1 MAFIHGRGFKMQQ
14 FIGILGLISIIGIC
28 WALSENRRRIAWRT
42 VMFGVG
48 LQFLFAFLLLGIPV
62 LGLQSPAYALF
73 EAANNAIVAV
83 VGYSDQGAAFLFGD
97 LGSTDKYGFIF
108 AFRVLPTILFF
119 SALMGV
125 LYHLGIM
132 QRVVYGIAMV
142 MHRTLKV
149 SGAEALAAAAEI
161 FLGQTESPLMIRPY
175 MDKLTRSEL
184 LALMTGGMATVAG
197 AVLAAY
203 VGILSPLIPNIA
215 GHLLAASIM
224 AAPAAL
230 ILSKLLVPET
240 EIPETMGRVEL
251 HTEKTAVN
259 VIDAAAHGAS
269 EGTKLALNVGG
280 MLIAFVSLVALV
292 NGLFTWLGSLAGI
305 EQWLGHP
312 LTLEWLLG
320 WIFAPL
326 AWVIGIPAHEALTVG
341 QLLGKKLVLNEFVA
355 YLDLAKM
362 GDQLSDRSRVII
374 SYALCGF
381 ANFSSIAIQLG
392 GTGSLVPERR
402 PDIARFGLKA
412 LLGGTL
418 ATCMTAAIV
427 GLLI

>member
-1 MAFIHGRGFKMQQ
+1 MQQ
-14 FIGILGLISIIGIC
+14 FIGILGIGLIIGLC
-28 WALSENRRRIAWRT
+28 WLLSENRRRVAWRT
-42 VMFGVG
+42 VLLGVA
-48 LQFLFAFLLLGIPV
+48 LQFVFALLLLGIPV
-62 LGLQSPAYALF
+62 LGFHSPAYVIF
-73 EAANNAIVAV
+73 EAANNAILAV

-97 LGSTDKYGFIF
+97 LGNSDKYGFIF

-132 QRVVYGIAMV
+132 QRVVYGIAVV
-142 MHRTLKV
+142 MHKTLKV
-149 SGAEALAAAAEI
+149 SGAEALAASAEI

-203 VGILSPLIPNIA
+203 VGILAPLIPNIA

-230 ILSKLLVPET
+230 VLSKLLVPET
-240 EIPETMGRVEL
+240 EIPETMGQVAI

-280 MLIAFVSLVALV
+280 MLIAFVSLVALF
-292 NGLFTWLGSLAGI
+292 NGLFTGMGSMLGF
-305 EQWLGHP
+305 EQMLGHP
-312 LTLEWLLG
+312 LTLEWILG
-320 WIFAPL
+320 WVFAPL
-326 AWVIGIPAHEALTVG
+326 AWVIGIPAHECLAVG

-392 GTGSLVPERR
+392 GTGSLVPHRR
-402 PDIARFGLKA
+402 PDIARFGMKA